1 MTTSPSIKRS
11 SEYIPGMCNIGPAER
26 RMRRMGGIAGALATL
41 ALLVFLL
48 VIDAPVLWRLIL
60 IVPAAGAASGLLQ
73 DAFHFCAAFG
83 IKGIFNVIN
92 SAGVTDN
99 VDLEEYRVKDRNKA
113 LLIIVLSG
121 VIGVVF
127 ACLTL
132 LLPV

>member
-1 MTTSPSIKRS
+1 MTNTTSHKRR

-26 RMRRMGGIAGALATL
+26 RMRRIGGIAGALATFGLL
-41 ALLVFLL
+41 ALLL
-48 VIDAPVLWRLIL
+48 VSDAPVLWRLL
-60 IVPAAGAASGLLQ
+60 LVLPAAGAATGFLQ

-83 IKGIFNVIN
+83 LKGIFNVIN

-113 LLIIVLSG
+113 LLIIILSG

-127 ACLTL
+127 ASFTL
-132 LLPV
+132 LIPA